1 MSPWNI
7 LPLMSKFFDRLF
19 SGPVPGLFCK
29 SLQKQFNANCY
40 IVVLC
45 DILSNR
51 VELLY
56 LLFTN

>member
-1 MSPWNI
+1 
-7 LPLMSKFFDRLF
+7 MSKFFDRLF